1 MSETLSRIGCA
12 NLEMPVGG
20 GGVKE
25 RASDGL

>member
-1 MSETLSRIGCA
+1 MSETLSRMGCA
-12 NLEMPVGG
+12 SFVMPGG